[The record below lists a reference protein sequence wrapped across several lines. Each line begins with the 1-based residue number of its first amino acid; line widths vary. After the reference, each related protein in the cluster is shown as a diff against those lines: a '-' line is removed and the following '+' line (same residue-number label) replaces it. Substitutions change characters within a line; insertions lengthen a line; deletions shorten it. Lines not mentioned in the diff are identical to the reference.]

1 MSRKKKNGGSGLTG
15 EEWLTTY
22 SDTITLLLTFF
33 VLLYSMSTVDAN
45 KFRQIASSLQSVL
58 SGTGSNS
65 ILDYQSSSGEVPIVG
80 EPMVSDGQNESAN
93 KKSMYEEVSKY
104 VKENKMKDK
113 IEVLKDPKGV
123 VLRLRENVLFDIG
136 KGEVKENSSEVLNMI
151 STILQKFPK
160 SHVIVEGHTD
170 NMPISNYRYPS
181 NWELSTARAVNVLK
195 YFVEVSKMDPDR
207 FTAAGYGEYR
217 PIVPN
222 NNDGNRAKN
231 RRVNIIIEDTTTT
244 DSKKGEA
251 K

>member
-33 VLLYSMSTVDAN
+33 VLLYSMSTVNTN
-45 KFRQIASSLQSVL
+45 KFKQIASSLQSVL
-58 SGTGSNS
+58 SGQGSNS
-65 ILDYQSSSGEVPIVG
+65 ILDFGNGQGEVPIVG
-80 EPMVSDGQNESAN
+80 ETAKSSGKSGTVA
-93 KKSMYEEVSKY
+93 KKSMYEEVARY

-113 IEVLKDPKGV
+113 IEVLKEPKGV
-123 VLRLRENVLFDIG
+123 VLRLKESVLFDIG
-136 KGEVKENSSEVLNMI
+136 KGEVKENSADVLNMI
-151 STILQKFPK
+151 SNILQKFPE

-170 NMPISNYRYPS
+170 NVPISTYKYPS

-195 YFVEVSKMDPDR
+195 YFVETNKMNPDR
-207 FTAAGYGEYR
+207 FTAAGYGEQK

-222 NNDGNRAKN
+222 DNDGNRAKN
-231 RRVNIIIEDTTTT
+231 RRVNIIIEDTTI
-244 DSKKGEA
+244 DSEKGET